1 MYNGTT
7 ASSCLFCS
15 LWDFFHC
22 LYLFSLMSCV
32 STGNIRCV
40 ATNQFAPQ
48 VWMTKYNNAPDRQAK
63 KKKRCKKEVPCV
75 FTRCGCSVQMSW
87 QVVSVAIREREREME
102 GGWGATTV
110 CCWLRCGGGGGGGG
124 TPSHPHTMSAV
135 IISWAVRCHTFIC
148 LHQLA
153 GQCCCASRLSGA
165 NSHHGSG
172 LICNE
177 PSRRAVVPL
186 LALQRFSSPCFV

>member
-1 MYNGTT
+1 MYNGTA

-22 LYLFSLMSCV
+22 LYLFSLKSCV

-48 VWMTKYNNAPDRQAK
+48 VWMTKYNYDADRQAK
-63 KKKRCKKEVPCV
+63 KKK
-75 FTRCGCSVQMSW
+75 VQKGSSLCIYAVRL
-87 QVVSVAIREREREME
+87 QCADELTSRIGGDKRESEMV

-124 TPSHPHTMSAV
+124 GTPSHLHTMSAV

-165 NSHHGSG
+165 NGRRGSG

-177 PSRRAVVPL
+177 PSRRPVVPL
-186 LALQRFSSPCFV
+186 LAFQRFRSPCFV